1 MSRYLLRALFGAP
14 RTWPNTASRSRHRS
28 HTRER
33 LLRVFADPHRYLHP
47 KPYEHKRGCIK
58 WVCLQGGGKSG
69 GTWNTLPQSCQL
81 LIVQFLA
88 TIVDLPVFVSSH
100 RCAAILLANAA
111 ASQNLSASV
120 KICQSK
126 QAVVLKP
133 SFGCTDRAWDLFRS
147 RCLSIHEPSHHVTV
161 DGKSFIPLTTV
172 VDGMAFLPLF
182 FDGCDFLLSFL
193 KTAAAVEPWSPNR
206 GTVKPWG
213 GAVLATLAG
222 CRHTQALSTLPQQFH
237 ATDSKPRGRWG
248 EALIACRGSTTT
260 ETRWS

>member
-1 MSRYLLRALFGAP
+1 MPIRITTCIQNHTS
-14 RTWPNTASRSRHRS
+14 TNEVASS
-28 HTRER
+28 
-33 LLRVFADPHRYLHP
+33 
-47 KPYEHKRGCIK
+47 GCVYK
-58 WVCLQGGGKSG
+58 GGGKSG

-126 QAVVLKP
+126 QAAVLKP
-133 SFGCTDRAWDLFRS
+133 SFGCTDCAWDLFRS
-147 RCLSIHEPSHHVTV
+147 RCLSIHELSHHVTV

-213 GAVLATLAG
+213 GSRAGHARRLPPYSGPFNFATAIS
-222 CRHTQALSTLPQQFH
+222 CHRFQA
-237 ATDSKPRGRWG
+237 AR
-248 EALIACRGSTTT
+248 
-260 ETRWS
+260 